1 MVNRFEGNG
10 VIPQGS
16 PQLERNEPNMD
27 VMVEKFQKIVD
38 KAIGEAGGGEQ
49 LSTDQAKLMTESMN
63 KFLEGSNSE
72 LRFEFHEKLNEYYV
86 TIVDPKT
93 HEVIKEIPSRKLMDV
108 HAAMREFNGLF
119 VNHKI

>member
-1 MVNRFEGNG
+1 MVNRIEGNG
-10 VIPQGS
+10 VTTQGS
-16 PQLERNEPNMD
+16 SQLERSGPDMD
-27 VMVEKFQKIVD
+27 VMVEKFRKIVD
-38 KAIGEAGGGEQ
+38 KAIEKAADGEQ
-49 LSTDQAKLMTESMN
+49 LPADQAKKMTESMN

-93 HEVIKEIPSRKLMDV
+93 HEVIKEIPSRKLMDA

>member
-1 MVNRFEGNG
+1 MVNGIDGG
-10 VIPQGS
+10 VTLQGK
-16 PQLERNEPNMD
+16 PQLDRSGPDME

-38 KAIGEAGGGEQ
+38 KALQKASDGEQ
-49 LSTDQAKLMTESMN
+49 LPVDQAKYMTESMN

-93 HEVIKEIPSRKLMDV
+93 HVVIKEIPSKKLMDA

-119 VNHKI
+119 VNKKI

>member
-1 MVNRFEGNG
+1 MVNRIDVTG
-10 VIPQGS
+10 VTTQGS
-16 PQLERNEPNMD
+16 SQLERSGPDMD
-27 VMVEKFQKIVD
+27 VMVEKFRKIVD
-38 KAIGEAGGGEQ
+38 KAIEKAADGDQ
-49 LSTDQAKLMTESMN
+49 LPADQAKKLTESMN

-93 HEVIKEIPSRKLMDV
+93 HEVIKEIPSRKLMDA

>member
-1 MVNRFEGNG
+1 MVNGIDGG
-10 VIPQGS
+10 VTLQGK
-16 PQLERNEPNMD
+16 PQLDRSGPDME

-38 KAIGEAGGGEQ
+38 KALQKASDGEQ
-49 LSTDQAKLMTESMN
+49 LPVDQAKYMTESMN

-93 HEVIKEIPSRKLMDV
+93 HVVIKEIPSKKLMDA

>member
-1 MVNRFEGNG
+1 MVNRVDGG
-10 VIPQGS
+10 VTGQGS
-16 PQLERNEPNMD
+16 PQLDRSGPDVE

-38 KAIGEAGGGEQ
+38 KALQKAADGDQ
-49 LSTDQAKLMTESMN
+49 LPADQAKQMTDSMN

-93 HEVIKEIPSRKLMDV
+93 HEVIKEIPSKKLMDA

>member
-1 MVNRFEGNG
+1 MVNGIDGG
-10 VIPQGS
+10 VTLQGK
-16 PQLERNEPNMD
+16 PQLDRSGPDME

-38 KAIGEAGGGEQ
+38 KALQKASVGEQ
-49 LSTDQAKLMTESMN
+49 LPVDQAKYMTESMN

-93 HEVIKEIPSRKLMDV
+93 HVVIKEIPSKKLMDA

-119 VNHKI
+119 VNQKI

>member
-1 MVNRFEGNG
+1 MVNRIEGNG
-10 VIPQGS
+10 VTSQGNS
-16 PQLERNEPNMD
+16 QFERSGPDMD
-27 VMVEKFQKIVD
+27 VMVKKIVD
-38 KAIGEAGGGEQ
+38 KAIGKAVDGEK
-49 LSTDQAKLMTESMN
+49 LPTDQAKLMTESMN

-93 HEVIKEIPSRKLMDV
+93 HEVIKEIPSRKLMDA

>member
-1 MVNRFEGNG
+1 MVNRIEGNG
-10 VIPQGS
+10 VATQGIS
-16 PQLERNEPNMD
+16 QMERSGLDKD
-27 VMVEKFQKIVD
+27 VMVEKFQKIVE
-38 KAIGEAGGGEQ
+38 KAIRNATDGTQ
-49 LSTDQAKLMTESMN
+49 LSVDQAKKMTDSMN

-93 HEVIKEIPSRKLMDV
+93 HEVIKEIPSRKLMDA

>member
-1 MVNRFEGNG
+1 MVNRIEGNG
-10 VIPQGS
+10 ATTQGS
-16 PQLERNEPNMD
+16 SQLERSGPDKD
-27 VMVEKFQKIVD
+27 VMVEKFRKIVD
-38 KAIGEAGGGEQ
+38 RAIENAADGAQ
-49 LSTDQAKLMTESMN
+49 LPVDQAKKMTESMN

-86 TIVDPKT
+86 TIVDTKT
-93 HEVIKEIPSRKLMDV
+93 HEVIKEIPSKKLMDA

>member
-1 MVNRFEGNG
+1 MVNRIEGNG
-10 VIPQGS
+10 VTPKGGS
-16 PQLERNEPNMD
+16 QLERSGPDMD
-27 VMVEKFQKIVD
+27 VMVEKFQKIVE
-38 KAIGEAGGGEQ
+38 KVIGNAADGTQ
-49 LSTDQAKLMTESMN
+49 LPVDQAKKMTDSMN

-93 HEVIKEIPSRKLMDV
+93 HEVIKEIPSRKLMDA

>member
-1 MVNRFEGNG
+1 MVNRLEGNG
-10 VIPQGS
+10 VSTHGS
-16 PQLERNEPNMD
+16 SQLDSSGPDMD
-27 VMVEKFQKIVD
+27 VMVEKFQKIVS
-38 KAIGEAGGGEQ
+38 KAVQEAADGVQ
-49 LSTDQAKLMTESMN
+49 LPADQAKQMTDSMN

-93 HEVIKEIPSRKLMDV
+93 HEVIKEIPSKKLMDA

-119 VNHKI
+119 INHKI